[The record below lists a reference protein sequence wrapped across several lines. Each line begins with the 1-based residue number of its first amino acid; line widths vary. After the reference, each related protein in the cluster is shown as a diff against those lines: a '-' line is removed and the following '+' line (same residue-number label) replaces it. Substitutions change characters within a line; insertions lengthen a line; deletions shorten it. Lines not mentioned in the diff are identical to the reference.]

1 MRGHMNEG
9 KSYVAPFQLNDPIS
23 GGVVGEV
30 VDSKG
35 SKLKQGDIEEGAT
48 AVVSGRDLIDELGF
62 DAAINYK
69 TEDVEKALAE
79 ACSEWR
85 GRLF

>member
-1 MRGHMNEG
+1 MHTAEEGQVLIRTLYLSVAPYMRGHMNEG

-35 SKLKQGDIEEGAT
+35 SKLKQGDIE
-48 AVVSGRDLIDELGF
+48 
-62 DAAINYK
+62 
-69 TEDVEKALAE
+69 KAQQP
-79 ACSEWR
+79 
-85 GRLF
+85 LFQVGI